1 MCFSALYYINTI
13 NQDIIMTTPITD
25 KCITTFFAV
34 LFSPLLL
41 IEYIK
46 QRRELAKFKAQ
57 VHRERK
63 MA

>member
-1 MCFSALYYINTI
+1 
-13 NQDIIMTTPITD
+13 MTTPITD
-25 KCITTFFAV
+25 KCITAFFTC
-34 LFSPLLL
+34 LFSPILL

-63 MA
+63 MV